1 MSDSVPVNLIEDDDG
16 GRRFLIYNADSGINL
31 EILYEGDGL
40 WMTQAQAA
48 DLFGVTVASISRHI
62 ANIYEEGE
70 LERAP
75 TITEIETVRLE
86 GGRRV
91 ARTIEHYSL
100 DVIIS
105 VGYRVSSKQATL
117 FRRWATDKL
126 VQFATKGFVVD
137 KARLRRPENFDRIA
151 ELREIV
157 REIRAD
163 EANVYRELRAICAMC
178 ADYDG
183 SAASSREFYM
193 QMQAKLL
200 YAVTSHTPAE
210 IVRSRADAKAL
221 NMGLT
226 NWPNDNIRKVDVS
239 TSKSYLADAELAELN
254 RLTVILLDIFE
265 DQLKI
270 GKLTLMSEAAALL
283 ASQLRSLNRS
293 VLTSGGRVSHE
304 TAKRHAEAEYD
315 KYKASQKALRHAQA
329 DEVIRS
335 LRQAES
341 VLPKRRPRPK

>member
-1 MSDSVPVNLIEDDDG
+1 MSDSTPVHLLEDGDN
-16 GRRFLIYNADSGINL
+16 GRRFLIYNSSTGVNL
-31 EILYEGDGL
+31 EILYSGEAL

-70 LERAP
+70 LERAA
-75 TITEIETVRLE
+75 TLTEIEIVRLE

-100 DVIIS
+100 DMIIS
-105 VGYRVSSKQATL
+105 VGYRVSSKQATM

-137 KARLRRPENFDRIA
+137 KTRLKGADSGDRIA

-163 EANVYRELRAICAMC
+163 ESNVYRELRTICAMC
-178 ADYDG
+178 QDYDP
-183 SAASSREFYM
+183 ASTQSRDFYM

-200 YAVTSHTPAE
+200 FAVTSYTPAE
-210 IVRSRADAKAL
+210 IVRGRADAAVE

-226 NWPNDNIRKVDVS
+226 NWANENIRKSDVS
-239 TSKSYLADAELAELN
+239 TSKSYLAMLSFPN
-254 RLTVILLDIFE
+254 ST
-265 DQLKI
+265 
-270 GKLTLMSEAAALL
+270 G
-283 ASQLRSLNRS
+283 
-293 VLTSGGRVSHE
+293 VL
-304 TAKRHAEAEYD
+304 
-315 KYKASQKALRHAQA
+315 
-329 DEVIRS
+329 
-335 LRQAES
+335 
-341 VLPKRRPRPK
+341 